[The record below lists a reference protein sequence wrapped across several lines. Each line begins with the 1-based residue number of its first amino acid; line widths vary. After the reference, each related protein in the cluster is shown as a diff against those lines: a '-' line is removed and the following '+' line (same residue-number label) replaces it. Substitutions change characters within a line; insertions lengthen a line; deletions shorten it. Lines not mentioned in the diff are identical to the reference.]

1 MWTTSLR
8 VIRNRLRFDERC
20 PTALVTKQH
29 RRATGVTNQRNTA
42 GKLNKHLV
50 PFKDLLGIQ
59 SDTAS
64 EREIGS
70 PSRRSIQRQAAALV
84 VNGPATTLPVSST
97 TKCVPFL
104 SMVVMVI
111 LFFRLNWRHVRH
123 TLPQPNFGRSLS
135 PFATHQSFQIAFPY
149 QE

>member
-50 PFKDLLGIQ
+50 PFQDLLGNP
-59 SDTAS
+59 
-64 EREIGS
+64 IGYGFGARNRLTLA
-70 PSRRSIQRQAAALV
+70 PVDPAPGRSISGERTGDHAASLV
-84 VNGPATTLPVSST
+84 NDKMRA
-97 TKCVPFL
+97 VPFDG
-104 SMVVMVI
+104 
-111 LFFRLNWRHVRH
+111 RHGHPVFPPELASCTAH
-123 TLPQPNFGRSLS
+123 TA
-135 PFATHQSFQIAFPY
+135 ATQFW
-149 QE
+149 